1 MFYRIVVRVRGSDR
15 RIAICDR
22 CIKCVEAAG
31 PRTTFDHTVTCSVM
45 RDDWFRNTTW
55 DGVIERAFNE
65 KLSRAR
71 RKEQYLRIQ
80 ACTLARSH
88 PDVALR
94 LLDRY
99 FAMKDNFDHAQAV
112 VDRATAFLTLGRV
125 DEAIDSYNAAL
136 AREAEF
142 PNLLTQ
148 AYLDL
153 PYLVAVRAVRRQYD
167 HAIQLL
173 EKHTNR
179 LMFPVDHFRWH
190 TALALMAADVG
201 QTALAKKEAADTLSA
216 AALNHSGFRYH
227 ATLGLVTEKYD
238 ELIAKLKSI
247 VGS

>member
-1 MFYRIVVRVRGSDR
+1 
-15 RIAICDR
+15 
-22 CIKCVEAAG
+22 
-31 PRTTFDHTVTCSVM
+31 M

-55 DGVIERAFNE
+55 NDAIERAFNE

-99 FAMKDNFDHAQAV
+99 FAMKDNFDHAQAF
-112 VDRATAFLTLGRV
+112 VDRATAFLTLGRI

-153 PYLVAVRAVRRQYD
+153 PYLIAVRAVRSQYD

-173 EKHTNR
+173 KKHANR

-201 QTALAKKEAADTLSA
+201 QTALAKKEAADALSA

-227 ATLGLVTEKYD
+227 PTLGLVTERYD
-238 ELIAKLKSI
+238 ELIGKLKSI
-247 VGS
+247 VDT

>member
-1 MFYRIVVRVRGSDR
+1 MG
-15 RIAICDR
+15 
-22 CIKCVEAAG
+22 
-31 PRTTFDHTVTCSVM
+31 
-45 RDDWFRNTTW
+45 DDWFRNTTW
-55 DGVIERAFNE
+55 NDAVEQAFNE

-99 FAMKDNFDHAQAV
+99 FAMKDNFDHAQAF
-112 VDRATAFLTLGRV
+112 VDRATAFLTLGRI

-153 PYLVAVRAVRRQYD
+153 PYLIAVRAVRNQYH

-201 QTALAKKEAADTLSA
+201 QAALAQKRGGWRLVRRSA
-216 AALNHSGFRYH
+216 
-227 ATLGLVTEKYD
+227 
-238 ELIAKLKSI
+238 
-247 VGS
+247 